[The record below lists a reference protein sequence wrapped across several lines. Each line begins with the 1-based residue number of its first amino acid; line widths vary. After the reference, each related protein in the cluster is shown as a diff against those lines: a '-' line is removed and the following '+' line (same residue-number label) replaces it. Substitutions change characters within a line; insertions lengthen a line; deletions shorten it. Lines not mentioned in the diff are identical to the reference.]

1 LVFLVSFPSS
11 IADPSEY
18 CNTILIHSYTLTTH
32 THSSWH

>member
-18 CNTILIHSYTLTTH
+18 CNTILIHSYIYYSYSLI
-32 THSSWH
+32 SWH

>member
-18 CNTILIHSYTLTTH
+18 CNTILIHS
-32 THSSWH
+32 SWH